1 MEGDDQRFVLG
12 TDGPDE
18 HARARAGLP
27 GRRILDW
34 IRANGRTGEL
44 VFGGIGLLQHDARVE
59 RDEAIGGSEQRVDVD
74 LFDPALLDDQL
85 AEADDESIEGIE
97 VDGFA
102 AAHAFERGEDLRL
115 LHLMAGERG
124 GERRQRQGA
133 IFPDL
138 DELAAGSKQENGAEL
153 RIDAAAKDEFV
164 TFEFGEGLHRDAEK
178 VLRADF
184 FADGLLNVGEGSGDF
199 AGVAQVELH
208 AANVGFVGDGFGV
221 ELEDDGVSDLRGFG
235 NRFAGGFR
243 QLGANG
249 RNAVGGEELLR
260 LVFGED
266 GAASGAD
273 LADDAVGEVAF
284 GIED

>member
-1 MEGDDQRFVLG
+1 MNQSAKCDHCG
-12 TDGPDE
+12 
-18 HARARAGLP
+18 
-27 GRRILDW
+27 
-34 IRANGRTGEL
+34 
-44 VFGGIGLLQHDARVE
+44 
-59 RDEAIGGSEQRVDVD
+59 
-74 LFDPALLDDQL
+74 ALL
-85 AEADDESIEGIE
+85 
-97 VDGFA
+97 
-102 AAHAFERGEDLRL
+102 R
-115 LHLMAGERG
+115 
-124 GERRQRQGA
+124 
-133 IFPDL
+133 
-138 DELAAGSKQENGAEL
+138 
-153 RIDAAAKDEFV
+153 
-164 TFEFGEGLHRDAEK
+164 
-178 VLRADF
+178 
-184 FADGLLNVGEGSGDF
+184 SGDF